1 MAKKEITKWEQVYQ
15 LPIKYDDM
23 NYCWSKNGTMTLM
36 FDEVVSEED
45 RQMIVKAVNGETEL
59 KMEGLTFDG
68 CDFLL
73 DGTYIFCVRGWGN
86 LTGIGA
92 LNLPEEKALKIQDE
106 FINHVHRALAKN
118 TETKQCTIP
127 SVVCSTF
134 SNDELENMMGTWFD
148 HYQAN
153 GESHYSDTPDFRIR
167 EIYWDKVVDR
177 VIEDVNTEMTDKEV
191 EQFCDRLADL

>member
-1 MAKKEITKWEQVYQ
+1 MAKKEITKWQQVYQ

-36 FDEVVSEED
+36 FDEVVSEKD

-73 DGTYIFCVRGWGN
+73 NGTYIFCVRGWGN
-86 LTGIGA
+86 LTGTGA

-118 TETKQCTIP
+118 
-127 SVVCSTF
+127 V
-134 SNDELENMMGTWFD
+134 ELLQT
-148 HYQAN
+148 
-153 GESHYSDTPDFRIR
+153 DTS
-167 EIYWDKVVDR
+167 
-177 VIEDVNTEMTDKEV
+177 
-191 EQFCDRLADL
+191 L